1 VRTVGCFTDGHG
13 RAAPAAC
20 SGLTRA
26 AEPGVYRLCPSRRIE
41 EISYNFAITGNYI
54 AGNNIIDGLAGNQF
68 PGAAIY
74 ISESG
79 SDRQFG
85 GVPAC
90 AEPSCAG
97 RPSHSSQSVIS
108 GNTLVDNGG
117 SVFLWQNS
125 DRYCSGP
132 NDGVCT
138 LVNGGRLGTFH
149 QVGVPGQSARRL
161 GQHDHLPRQQ

>member
-1 VRTVGCFTDGHG
+1 MRTVDVFTDGHG

-20 SGLTRA
+20 SGLTCT
-26 AEPGVYRLCPSRRIE
+26 AEPGVYACARPGRIE
-41 EISYNFAITGNYI
+41 EISCNFAITGNYI
-54 AGNNIIDGLAGNQF
+54 ADSNIIDGLTGNQF

-97 RPSHSSQSVIS
+97 QPSHSSQSVIS

-125 DRYCSGP
+125 DC
-132 NDGVCT
+132 
-138 LVNGGRLGTFH
+138 
-149 QVGVPGQSARRL
+149 
-161 GQHDHLPRQQ
+161 